1 MKEKELNFF
10 LFSPKVSSFSHSPN
24 GSPYSMSVG
33 PVESGGI
40 RSHYRFSPILYN
52 NSTYKD
58 DCITDVKSLDTFLRN
73 EEEKQH
79 RVQLGKL
86 GDLVGKAWKGRGV
99 GFIQNWLL

>member
-1 MKEKELNFF
+1 
-10 LFSPKVSSFSHSPN
+10 
-24 GSPYSMSVG
+24 MSVG
-33 PVESGGI
+33 PVDSAGI

-79 RVQLGKL
+79 RVQLGKFR
-86 GDLVGKAWKGRGV
+86 DLVGKGADFTQKKLLMV
-99 GFIQNWLL
+99 GEVPVKKPFMDHL

>member
-1 MKEKELNFF
+1 
-10 LFSPKVSSFSHSPN
+10 
-24 GSPYSMSVG
+24 MSVA
-33 PVESGGI
+33 PVDSGGI

-86 GDLVGKAWKGRGV
+86 GHLVGKAWQGRGV
-99 GFIQNWLL
+99 DLIKNWLF